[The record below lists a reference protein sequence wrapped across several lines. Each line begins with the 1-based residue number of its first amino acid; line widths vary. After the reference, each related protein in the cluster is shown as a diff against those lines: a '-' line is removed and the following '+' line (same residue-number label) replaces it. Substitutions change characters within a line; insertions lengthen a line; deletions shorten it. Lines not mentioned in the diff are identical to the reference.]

1 MATRKTAKAAAAAP
15 ARKAPARKASADN
28 NESREK
34 KVKKSSQHNDQFFE
48 EMAEKISQ
56 HKDYGKK
63 NPVDIGIA
71 CGYTEN
77 DVLELMRA
85 IQKMQSKNSVQGKN
99 TKDEKYY
106 FMLRK
111 ERERFIVSVDIKS
124 METNVEESLG
134 EVDFEAFDIG
144 HGIFA
149 YVKPRSKKTIYWKN
163 LITGESD
170 KFLLDGDI
178 RKILVMENGILAI
191 GNRHT
196 MMCCFNGEIEE
207 TAIEGG
213 YWEDVIESE
222 SKIFLVDR
230 DEIRVLDKSL
240 EDEPE
245 QVYDVYDSASD
256 NEDGLVT
263 DSSQIQAVGVY
274 DDELF
279 GYCSY
284 ERYGSGLFN
293 TNKYREKS
301 DEFSTAG
308 EESFIKGDYDCRDEN
323 GDIISRSMVTKNYIL
338 IDKNIYSKKE
348 LEEETHRTLASVL
361 ASSYSGIVCE
371 FPRILESKQ
380 IVGIYDKDIFL
391 GVVHLG
397 DYDEEYGDCDD
408 EYRDETAVIKVDLQS
423 EREPVILPVKYPEKT
438 KAKRNSSSSRKTV
451 KASATVVE
459 KLGL

>member
-1 MATRKTAKAAAAAP
+1 MATRKSAKAATAAAVKTTP
-15 ARKAPARKASADN
+15 VKTKEGKKETAPTARKVSVN
-28 NESREK
+28 NNKSREK
-34 KVKKSSQHNDQFFE
+34 KEKKSSQYNDQFFE

-111 ERERFIVSVDIKS
+111 DRERFIVSVDIKN
-124 METNVEESLG
+124 METNVEEALG
-134 EVDFEAFDIG
+134 EVDFEAFNIG

-149 YVKPRSKKTIYWKN
+149 YIKPRSKKTIYWKN
-163 LITGESD
+163 FITGESD

-279 GYCSY
+279 GYSSY

-348 LEEETHRTLASVL
+348 LEEETSG
-361 ASSYSGIVCE
+361 YSGIVCE

-423 EREPVILPVKYPEKT
+423 EREPVILPVKYHE
-438 KAKRNSSSSRKTV
+438 KAKAKKNW
-451 KASATVVE
+451 
-459 KLGL
+459 LGIY